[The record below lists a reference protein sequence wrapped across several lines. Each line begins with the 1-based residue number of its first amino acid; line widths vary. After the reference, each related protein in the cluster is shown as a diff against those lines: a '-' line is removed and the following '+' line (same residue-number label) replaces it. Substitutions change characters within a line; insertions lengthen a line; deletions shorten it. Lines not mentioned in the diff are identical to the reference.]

1 MSNTER
7 QRRFRERHPG
17 YYGRLH
23 RKRNAG
29 IKAARKQQRIAAQ
42 AAGLAR
48 YQAELKAHAELL
60 AGAKAII
67 ASFNRVPVNRMLPAG
82 GAAIDPLA
90 SEIAA
95 LAERRKASAAVVCE
109 R

>member
-67 ASFNRVPVNRMLPAG
+67 ASFNRVPVNRMLPAPTPL
-82 GAAIDPLA
+82 DPLA
-90 SEIAA
+90 SDIAA
-95 LAERRKASAAVVCE
+95 LVEARKAKAAVACE